1 MISNLVIWETKRH
14 PPAIRYALMSVVF
27 YTRRSEII
35 DGLIELLIQM
45 IHRLSVGISLSPL
58 TEQADPSSNNKVK
71 GQIQTGW
78 SMTSLLDIL
87 KEAEMRIGFTDCF
100 KTQRSSERFDRD
112 ELQRR
117 LLLALYGLAT
127 NTGLK
132 SISAGRHGVSY
143 KDLLHTRKF
152 YIYKAALREAISK
165 VSNAIFK
172 IRNPVIWEEG
182 TTACASDSKV

>member
-100 KTQRSSERFDRD
+100 KTQRSSERFDRTNCKD
-112 ELQRR
+112 DYC
-117 LLLALYGLAT
+117 LL
-127 NTGLK
+127 
-132 SISAGRHGVSY
+132 SMV
-143 KDLLHTRKF
+143 
-152 YIYKAALREAISK
+152 
-165 VSNAIFK
+165 
-172 IRNPVIWEEG
+172 
-182 TTACASDSKV
+182 